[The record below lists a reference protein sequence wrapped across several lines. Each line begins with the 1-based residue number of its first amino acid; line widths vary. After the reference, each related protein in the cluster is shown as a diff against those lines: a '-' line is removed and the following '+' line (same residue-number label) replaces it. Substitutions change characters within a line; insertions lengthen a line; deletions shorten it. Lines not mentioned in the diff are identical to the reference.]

1 MRIAIDGGTW
11 GNQRG
16 YGRYTREVVTALA
29 RRRRHDYILVLDEG
43 TLSRAQGQ
51 AARGIAIPATRGSA
65 IPDGLQVAAV
75 SLSGAPSDAASADG
89 FRTPRDMWRMGRAL
103 ARCHADVIYFPSVY
117 TFVPVPAR
125 TPIAVTIHDV
135 IAERFPSLIFATP
148 RARLFWNAKLRLA
161 RWQAERILTVSA
173 HAARGIHDVF
183 GVPSDRLGVS
193 GEAPAAVFTPVGDR
207 ARVQAMRQA
216 CCGAGDTDAVIA
228 YVGGVSPHK
237 NLRAL
242 VRVFVRLL
250 TERPAQSLHLVI
262 VGDYE
267 QDVFLSSY
275 PVVRELVER
284 EGRGRVR
291 FTGRL
296 PDTDLAALLSG
307 VEAVVLPSFDE
318 GFGLPAIEAAAC
330 GAAVI
335 ATQSSAIP
343 DVLGDAALYI
353 DPADDG
359 SLHAALVR
367 LLDDAALR
375 TSMASRGGERAR
387 ALTWDD
393 VAARVER
400 QLEAC
405 ARRERQP

>member
-1 MRIAIDGGTW
+1 VRIAIDGGTW

-29 RRRRHDYILVLDEG
+29 RRRRHDYVLVLDQG
-43 TLSRAQGQ
+43 TLAQAQEPTAG
-51 AARGIAIPATRGSA
+51 GIAIPE
-65 IPDGLQVAAV
+65 GLSIHSV
-75 SLSGAPSDAASADG
+75 SLGGAPSDAASAGG

-103 ARCHADVIYFPSVY
+103 ARCKADVIYFPSVY
-117 TFVPVPAR
+117 TFVPVPSR

-183 GVPSDRLGVS
+183 GVPTERVGVT
-193 GEAPAAVFTPVGDR
+193 GEAPAAVFAPVADR
-207 ARVQAMRQA
+207 ARVQAVRQA
-216 CCGAGDTDAVIA
+216 CCGAGASDAVMA

-237 NLRAL
+237 NLPAL

-250 TERPAQSLHLVI
+250 SERREQPLHLVI

-275 PVVRELVER
+275 PAVRDLVER

-296 PDTDLAALLSG
+296 PDVDLAALLSG
-307 VEAVVLPSFDE
+307 VHAVVLPSFDE

-330 GAAVI
+330 GAPVI

-343 DVLGDAALYI
+343 EVLGAAALYF
-353 DPADDG
+353 DPAVDDT
-359 SLHAALVR
+359 LHAALVR
-367 LLDDAALR
+367 VLDDAALR
-375 TSMASRGGERAR
+375 TTLATRGCERAR
-387 ALTWDD
+387 VLSWRD
-393 VAARVER
+393 VAARIEVL
-400 QLEAC
+400 LEAC
-405 ARRERQP
+405 ATRGSRP